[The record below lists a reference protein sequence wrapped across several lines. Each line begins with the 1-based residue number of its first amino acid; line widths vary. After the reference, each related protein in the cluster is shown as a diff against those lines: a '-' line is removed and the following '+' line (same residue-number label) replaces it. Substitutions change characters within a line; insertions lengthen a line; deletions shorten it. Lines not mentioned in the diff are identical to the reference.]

1 MYLGRYWNSTSN
13 AQRPPGGE
21 GGYRSAAGVRKPLQK
36 LLQKI
41 LQKLLQKLLQEW
53 LQLHTKGAVI
63 TEDVRTKRLDW
74 SG

>member
-1 MYLGRYWNSTSN
+1 M
-13 AQRPPGGE
+13 GGLPK
-21 GGYRSAAGVRKPLQK
+21 GGGVRKPLQK
-36 LLQKI
+36 LF
-41 LQKLLQKLLQEW
+41 QEW